1 VRIFLFPCFNLA
13 GFVIS
18 DKRALAAVQSSRFK
32 SSRWSWGRFQQFQ
45 PFQASRQFKV
55 QRFNVQ
61 WPHPITDFP

>member
-1 VRIFLFPCFNLA
+1 MP
-13 GFVIS
+13 
-18 DKRALAAVQSSRFK
+18 RAKKYRRRSKSFGLAAVQSSRFK

-61 WPHPITDFP
+61 WPQPITDFP